1 MIMGVAMLS
10 LSNAMALCSPPNS
23 DGEKPATAKTTISQ
37 QMCRA
42 AELDRFIL
50 RTFRIDQS
58 LSSKK
63 ALLTAQSRSQAGSNV
78 RLQIAAIVPT

>member
-1 MIMGVAMLS
+1 MIMGVAVLS

-23 DGEKPATAKTTISQ
+23 DGEKPATAKMTISQ

-42 AELDRFIL
+42 AEFDRFIL
-50 RTFRIDQS
+50 RVSGIDHG

-63 ALLTAQSRSQAGSNV
+63 PLPSAQSRSQGGSNV